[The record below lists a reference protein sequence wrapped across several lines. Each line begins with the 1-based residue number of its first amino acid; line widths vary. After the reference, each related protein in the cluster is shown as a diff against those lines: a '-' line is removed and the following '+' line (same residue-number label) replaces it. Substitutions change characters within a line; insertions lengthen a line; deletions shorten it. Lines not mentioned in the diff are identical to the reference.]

1 MSIIHDRVARRM
13 FAGKAGDHSSDFL
26 ANCPRPDRGYVVKVI
41 RSALSIPL
49 AILAGV
55 AGVVAAFSIF
65 LAFAIYGVANQ
76 LYGGHLVHDVAS
88 WHLSRGDKRD
98 ALPTD

>member
-1 MSIIHDRVARRM
+1 LRAVCLPEKREITA
-13 FAGKAGDHSSDFL
+13 SDFL

-41 RSALSIPL
+41 RSSLSIPL

-55 AGVVAAFSIF
+55 VVAFSIF

-76 LYGGHLVHDVAS
+76 LYGGHLVHDVAR
-88 WHLSRGDKRD
+88 WHLSHDDKRG

>member
-1 MSIIHDRVARRM
+1 M

-41 RSALSIPL
+41 RSVLSIPL
-49 AILAGV
+49 AIL

-76 LYGGHLVHDVAS
+76 LYGVHDVAS
-88 WHLSRGDKRD
+88 WHLSHDDKRG

>member
-1 MSIIHDRVARRM
+1 VLRAVCLPEKREITARN
-13 FAGKAGDHSSDFL
+13 FL
-26 ANCPRPDRGYVVKVI
+26 ANCPWPAGRCAVKVT
-41 RSALSIPL
+41 RTALSIPL
-49 AILAGV
+49 MLLVCI

-88 WHLSRGDKRD
+88 WHLSRGDKRA

>member
-13 FAGKAGDHSSDFL
+13 FARKAGDHSSDFL

-55 AGVVAAFSIF
+55 VAAFSIF

-88 WHLSRGDKRD
+88 WHLSHADKRG

>member
-1 MSIIHDRVARRM
+1 MRIIHDRVARRM

-41 RSALSIPL
+41 RSVLSIPL
-49 AILAGV
+49 AIL

-76 LYGGHLVHDVAS
+76 LYGGHLVHNVAS
-88 WHLSRGDKRD
+88 WHLSHDDKRG